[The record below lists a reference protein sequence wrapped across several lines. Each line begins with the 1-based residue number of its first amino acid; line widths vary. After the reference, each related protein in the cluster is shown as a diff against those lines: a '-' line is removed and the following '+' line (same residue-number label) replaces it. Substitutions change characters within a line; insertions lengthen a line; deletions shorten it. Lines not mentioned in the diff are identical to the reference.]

1 MIKGIVMDLDQTLLH
16 NDKQISRYTLQ
27 VLEQAKRQGLTLFF
41 ATGRS
46 VMRIENY
53 RRQVHPEGLICL
65 NGGLNLWQGQRAVS
79 YTHLDVYKRQ
89 AQQDAETQPAEQPGS
104 RAGGPQLKK
113 QQKQRGNCQEN

>member
-53 RRQVHPEGLICL
+53 RCQVHPEG
-65 NGGLNLWQGQRAVS
+65 
-79 YTHLDVYKRQ
+79 
-89 AQQDAETQPAEQPGS
+89 
-104 RAGGPQLKK
+104 
-113 QQKQRGNCQEN
+113 